1 MVEGSSVADAAGGGG
16 DTGRLRPVRRRPRR
30 ARAALIVLVAAV
42 MAVGAILLAR
52 GCGGGEA
59 GADAYRGL
67 GAWVDVFDYVP
78 AVGGS
83 GAPVG
88 PPDVD
93 AMAAQGVRTL
103 YLQAAFD
110 ATALPGGL
118 VPANLVVPLLRRA
131 HKRGLRV
138 VGWYAPPLLR
148 PDDDLSRL
156 LAIARFDSGG
166 ERFDGIAVDI
176 EDRQVESAVVRN
188 ARVVDLSRRLR
199 ETLGADA
206 TIGAIVLSPVL
217 LEQVNPRFWPVFPWA
232 AIRPLYD
239 VWLPM
244 AYWTDRL
251 ASSGLAEPGPYV
263 TRTVDRA
270 RELLGDANAPMHP
283 IGGIGDRLTEAQ
295 LAEFARALPQ
305 LRAVGGSIYD
315 YRTMPTGGWGV
326 LRGRVPG

>member
-1 MVEGSSVADAAGGGG
+1 VVEGLSAADAVGGGG
-16 DTGRLRPVRRRPRR
+16 DTGRLRPVRRRRRR
-30 ARAALIVLVAAV
+30 ARAALLALAAAV
-42 MAVGAILLAR
+42 VAVGAILFVR

-59 GADAYRGL
+59 GTNAYRGL

-78 AVGGS
+78 AVGGP

-110 ATALPGGL
+110 AAALPGGL
-118 VPANLVVPLLRRA
+118 VPPDLVVPLLRRA
-131 HKRGLRV
+131 HQRGLRV

-148 PDDDLSRL
+148 PDDDLTRL

-166 ERFDGIAVDI
+166 ERFDGVAVDI
-176 EDRQVESAVVRN
+176 EDRQVASVDARN

-199 ETLGADA
+199 ETLGARA

-217 LEQVNPRFWPVFPWA
+217 MEQVNPNFWPGFPWA
-232 AIRPLYD
+232 AIRPMYD

-251 ASSGLAEPGPYV
+251 AASGFAEPRRYV
-263 TRTVDRA
+263 TQTVDRT
-270 RELLGDANAPMHP
+270 RELLGDPNALMHP
-283 IGGIGDRLTEAQ
+283 IGGVGDRVTEAQ
-295 LAEFARALPQ
+295 LREFAATLPEVRAI
-305 LRAVGGSIYD
+305 GGSIYD

-326 LRGRVPG
+326 LRGRVAP